1 MMSRKARRL
10 LLLVLLLAGMTVCS
24 LQSHAAVSQSRTR
37 TDAVKVVDMVCENWE
52 SDYFERAIV
61 TPGSVKVKVDGY
73 SRAFGKIF
81 HTSAAEAKKAV
92 RSQASILSYFRSS
105 GGIYEAKI
113 QPDGKV
119 AVTAPYQMKRLVVMG
134 HIQDSYGAKEVLHT
148 HNDHDTILQ
157 FDTQEKA
164 RTACLKIRACY
175 GDSFCYP
182 DQYVKLFSTDSPE
195 ASIQSQKTYSW
206 GVRYMQMDQLKKKAA
221 KRDDLEPVTVAM
233 IDSGIN
239 KKSFFF
245 KNRKIHSA
253 STSFASAPSDLSDPI
268 GHGTHV
274 AGVIAEST
282 PENVKLMMIKVTNS
296 KGRASFLTIREAF
309 WYAVSKK
316 ADIINFS
323 MGSSDTSDMDILD
336 NVINYAYSHR
346 IPIVAAAGNLS
357 ENYCCSYP
365 ASNKKV
371 IAVSALTKS
380 GKLASYS
387 NYGSLIDF
395 SAPGDRI
402 LGASKWSSNGLA
414 MFSGTSMAAPHIT
427 SACSYVKMLKPS
439 ASVDL
444 VIRELARLS
453 VDFGARGKDKKYGFG
468 CPRLGTLFRTKVVS
482 KEIVYSGTP
491 RIISTANTKKTIMLV
506 WAQVREAK
514 QYIIYRKKAGG
525 KYSIVKTLSKG
536 SSIWYDR
543 TAKSGVKYTYRIRAR
558 FSGKKYSGYGK
569 YAVVVRLK
577 KPGSFRAYA
586 GSGCLTLSW
595 SKAKGAKKY
604 QVQISR
610 RRDFG
615 KVKKYKTTGEKKMIR
630 IADLD
635 QGTYYVRIRSVS
647 NTSSSIWTDT
657 CKVKVR

>member
-1 MMSRKARRL
+1 
-10 LLLVLLLAGMTVCS
+10 
-24 LQSHAAVSQSRTR
+24 
-37 TDAVKVVDMVCENWE
+37 
-52 SDYFERAIV
+52 
-61 TPGSVKVKVDGY
+61 
-73 SRAFGKIF
+73 
-81 HTSAAEAKKAV
+81 
-92 RSQASILSYFRSS
+92 
-105 GGIYEAKI
+105 
-113 QPDGKV
+113 
-119 AVTAPYQMKRLVVMG
+119 
-134 HIQDSYGAKEVLHT
+134 
-148 HNDHDTILQ
+148 
-157 FDTQEKA
+157 
-164 RTACLKIRACY
+164 
-175 GDSFCYP
+175 
-182 DQYVKLFSTDSPE
+182 
-195 ASIQSQKTYSW
+195 
-206 GVRYMQMDQLKKKAA
+206 
-221 KRDDLEPVTVAM
+221 
-233 IDSGIN
+233 
-239 KKSFFF
+239 
-245 KNRKIHSA
+245 
-253 STSFASAPSDLSDPI
+253 
-268 GHGTHV
+268 
-274 AGVIAEST
+274 
-282 PENVKLMMIKVTNS
+282 
-296 KGRASFLTIREAF
+296 
-309 WYAVSKK
+309 
-316 ADIINFS
+316 
-323 MGSSDTSDMDILD
+323 
-336 NVINYAYSHR
+336 
-346 IPIVAAAGNLS
+346 
-357 ENYCCSYP
+357 
-365 ASNKKV
+365 
-371 IAVSALTKS
+371 
-380 GKLASYS
+380 
-387 NYGSLIDF
+387 
-395 SAPGDRI
+395 
-402 LGASKWSSNGLA
+402 
-414 MFSGTSMAAPHIT
+414 MAAPHIT
-427 SACSYVKMLKPS
+427 SACAYVKMLKPS

-635 QGTYYVRIRSVS
+635 QGTYYVRIRAYRYVNGKYYYSAWS
-647 NTSSSIWTDT
+647 DKKSAKTKRRTAKMNNPNNTKFALSHAPEHTKYVFGVRVNRVVALRDIRPGVKKGSIGGFVASEKCLSFHGRSWVADDA
-657 CKVKVR
+657 CVLPGCAV